1 MMCGY
6 IGGPV
11 SDPMGNGAEDR
22 HGMGGTERR
31 SPRKKK
37 KSLIKTYNIS
47 RIDSKKKW
55 KLE

>member
-22 HGMGGTERR
+22 DGMGGTERR

-37 KSLIKTYNIS
+37 KVTH
-47 RIDSKKKW
+47 
-55 KLE
+55 